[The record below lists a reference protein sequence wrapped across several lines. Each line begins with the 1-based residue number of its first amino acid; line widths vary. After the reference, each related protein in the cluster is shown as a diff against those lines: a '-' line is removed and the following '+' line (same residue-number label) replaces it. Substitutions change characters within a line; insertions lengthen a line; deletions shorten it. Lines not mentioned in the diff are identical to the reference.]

1 MRLCITSVIRKI
13 KTDEFL
19 DQLWKKYLNVEV
31 RTQSQKGEQAV
42 KSVWAP
48 AGIYK
53 EENQMLKR
61 DSRSWKKA
69 VMVTFLFQLF
79 WAT

>member
-42 KSVWAP
+42 KSV
-48 AGIYK
+48 
-53 EENQMLKR
+53 
-61 DSRSWKKA
+61 
-69 VMVTFLFQLF
+69 
-79 WAT
+79 